1 MKIFTMRAV
10 HVLAFLGMA
19 MFAQGASALCTST
32 AGNQDWKDNI
42 WAATAP
48 DANATCNTGSGPA
61 AGSSVVIAS
70 GSNILV
76 DANTLTV
83 ANVTINSGGT
93 LQGEN
98 NNTLSLTGNLTNGGG
113 TFTADSGTVAL
124 VGSTAQTISGTFA
137 FAKLT
142 LSNPAGVTIS
152 GAVSVTGTFTPGTTP
167 VTVLA
172 GSTLTINGVLYT
184 GPCSGV
190 YGAGYCTAPSVT
202 AINTASGN
210 PTAAASVSWTVT
222 FNTSVAGLNSG
233 NFTLVN
239 AGLGGAPAIASVAGS
254 GTTWTVTASTGT
266 GTGTLGL
273 NMTGS
278 TGVTPAVT
286 GLPFT
291 GQVYSVRS
299 PTPMTYYHDTTAGM
313 AIGFDGAT
321 NVVSDTNVII
331 PPVITA
337 SLVKTS
343 ACTGNAR
350 SANHPTGTYTQSRWY
365 LNANYA
371 ADTSIGANPVGSAR
385 LRGGAATDTVVV
397 RLYDYDPVTGG
408 KVLIGSSAT
417 ITLTTFDTTTNYP
430 YTISSP
436 VYTVVS
442 GHRLM
447 LQYDFN
453 QPVATYNARVYCS
466 ATGAYIT
473 VIETPAVAVDHYEL
487 SLPAISLACLPST
500 AIVTACKDSSSP
512 CINKSTGVSG
522 KTATLS
528 ANAGVLGAT
537 TVTFDATGVASTTL
551 NYPAAVDGT
560 AVSVSLSGEQAAA
573 VNPRK
578 CCPDGASCAVANSCS
593 TTFNTAG
600 FLFSAAANGAAA
612 TIPSQIAGTSSATYY
627 LRAVKTNTAT
637 MACQSALAG
646 AQTVNFAY
654 ECIDPATCYAANLMS
669 VNGGTATTIARNNAG
684 SVASYTGVSLTF
696 DANGNAPF
704 AFNYGDVGQV
714 KLHASKT
721 AGGTLLSALTG
732 STNAFVTK
740 PGGFVLSGISQAA
753 APNLANPAAANAV
766 GAKFVKAG
774 EAFSVTATAVTSTG
788 SVAYN
793 YGKESSPENV
803 RLIPALVAG
812 LGLSNNPAVTGAFA
826 GFGKNCSGVAD
837 AAWAGMACGTA
848 FAWNEVGIITLTP
861 GVGDGNYLGAGD
873 VAGTQTNN
881 VGRFYAA
888 KFALSGGVIANRTG
902 LAGCAA
908 PAGCGVFTYLGE
920 PMSLVF
926 SLIAKA
932 ADGVTTLQNYAAAN
946 QFAKLNPLAAVVS
959 GTGGPLVIGGVDSAA
974 ARTPFPPCG
983 GTPVHPCL
991 TVAQA
996 MSGAFASGVAS
1007 VTVPFTA
1014 YRDNAVAVGP
1024 YAVLDIGVAPQDSDG
1039 AIIAA
1044 YDLDTVNVVAAANNH
1059 AKVGRTAARY
1069 GRMKLSNAHGS
1080 ELLPLPISV
1089 AAQYWNGSTYV
1100 TNALDNHS
1108 SFAPADVLF
1117 SNPQKNLAA
1126 GETSVVTPPA
1136 AIVFSGG
1143 VAGYQ
1148 LAKPSGGDGKYDGSL
1163 DMTVSVI
1170 SAYLPS
1176 NTARATFGVYK
1187 GNNEFI
1193 YLRESY

>member
-1 MKIFTMRAV
+1 
-10 HVLAFLGMA
+10 MA
-19 MFAQGASALCTST
+19 MFAQGAAALCIST
-32 AGNQDWKDNI
+32 AVNKDWKDNI
-42 WAATAP
+42 WTATAP
-48 DANATCNTGSGPA
+48 DTNATCNTGSGPA

-76 DANTLTV
+76 DTNTLTV

-93 LQGEN
+93 LQGKV

-113 TFTADSGTVAL
+113 TFTAGSGTVAL
-124 VGSTAQTISGTFA
+124 VGSTTQTISGTFA
-137 FAKLT
+137 FSNLT

-152 GAVSVTGTFTPGTTP
+152 GTVSVTGAFTPGTTP

-184 GPCSGV
+184 GPCSGI

-233 NFTLVN
+233 NFTLVST
-239 AGLGGAPAIASVAGS
+239 GLGGAPAITSVAGS
-254 GTTWTVTASTGT
+254 GATWTVTASTGT

-273 NMTGS
+273 NMTSS

-291 GQVYSVRS
+291 GQVYSVRP
-299 PTPMTYYHDTTAGM
+299 PTPVTYYHDTTAGM

-321 NVVSDTNVII
+321 NVVSGTNVTI

-371 ADTSIGANPVGSAR
+371 VDTSIGANPAGSAR
-385 LRGGAATDTVVV
+385 LRGGAATDTVIV
-397 RLYDYDPVTGG
+397 RLYDYDPVSGA
-408 KVLIGSSAT
+408 KLLIGSSAP
-417 ITLTTFDTTTNYP
+417 ITLTTFNTTTSYP

-436 VYTVVS
+436 VYTVVA

-473 VIETPAVAVDHYEL
+473 VIETPTVAVAVDHYEL
-487 SLPAISLACLPST
+487 SLPTASLACLPST
-500 AIVTACKDSSSP
+500 VTVTACKDSSSP
-512 CINKSTGVSG
+512 CTNKSPDVSG
-522 KTATLS
+522 KTATL
-528 ANAGVLGAT
+528 ATNAGMLAAA
-537 TVTFDATGVASTTL
+537 TVTFNAAGVASTTL
-551 NYPAAVDGT
+551 SYPAAVDGA
-560 AVSVSLSGEQAAA
+560 AVSVSLFGEQAAA
-573 VNPRK
+573 VNLRK

-654 ECIDPATCYAANLMS
+654 ECIDPTTCYAANLMS
-669 VNGGTATTIARNNAG
+669 VNGGAATTIARNNNG
-684 SVASYTGVSLTF
+684 SVASYTGVNMTF

-704 AFNYGDVGQV
+704 TFNYGDVGQV
-714 KLHASKT
+714 KLHASKA
-721 AGGTLLSALTG
+721 AGGALLSALTG
-732 STNAFVTK
+732 STNAFVTA
-740 PGGFVLSGISQAA
+740 PGGFVLSGISQTA
-753 APNLANPAAANAV
+753 APNLANPAAANAA

-793 YGKESSPENV
+793 YGRENSPESV
-803 RLIPALVAG
+803 RLTPALVAG
-812 LGLSNNPAVTGAFA
+812 LGLTNNPAVSGAFGA
-826 GFGKNCSGVAD
+826 FGKNCSGVAD
-837 AAWAGMACGTA
+837 PAWTGMACGTA
-848 FAWNEVGIITLTP
+848 FAWNEVGIIKLTP
-861 GVGDGNYLGAGD
+861 GVADGNYLGAGD
-873 VAGTQTNN
+873 VVGTQTGN

-888 KFALSGGVIANRTG
+888 KFALSGGAIANRTA
-902 LAGCAA
+902 LSGCTV
-908 PAGCGVFTYLGE
+908 PAGCGTFTYIGE
-920 PMSLVF
+920 PMSAVF

-932 ADGVTTLQNYAAAN
+932 ADGTTTLQNYAAAN
-946 QFAKLNPLAAVVS
+946 QFAKLDPLAAVTS
-959 GTGGPLVIGGVDSAA
+959 GTGGPLVIGAVDSSA

-983 GTPVHPCL
+983 GGPVHPCL
-991 TVAQA
+991 TAAQA
-996 MSGAFASGVAS
+996 TSGTFASGVAS
-1007 VTVPFTA
+1007 VTVPLA
-1014 YRDNAVAVGP
+1014 IYRDNAVAAGP
-1024 YAVLDIGVAPQDSDG
+1024 YAVLDIGIAPQDGDG
-1039 AIIAA
+1039 AAMAA
-1044 YDLDTVNVVAAANNH
+1044 YDLDTVNVVAGANNH
-1059 AKVGRTAARY
+1059 AKVGRTEARY
-1069 GRMKLSNAHGS
+1069 GRLKLSNAHGS

-1089 AAQYWNGSTYV
+1089 TAQYWNGATYV
-1100 TNALDNHS
+1100 TNALDSHS
-1108 SFAPADVLF
+1108 SFAASDVIF
-1117 SNPQKNLAA
+1117 SNPQKNLAV

-1136 AIVFSGG
+1136 AVVFSSG

-1148 LAKPSGGDGKYDGSL
+1148 LARPSGGDGKYDGSL
-1163 DMTVSVI
+1163 DMAVNI
-1170 SAYLPS
+1170 IAAYLPS